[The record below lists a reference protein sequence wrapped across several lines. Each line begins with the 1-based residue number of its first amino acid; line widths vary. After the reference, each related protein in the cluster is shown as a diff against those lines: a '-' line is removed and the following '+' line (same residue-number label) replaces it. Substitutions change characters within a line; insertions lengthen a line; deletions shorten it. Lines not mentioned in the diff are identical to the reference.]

1 MEKGRGPD
9 LLHMIDLIVLALLV
23 ASDLALG
30 LLRQLTQVLLRVLL
44 HGIFYRLGQRQPVLV
59 YPFVQ
64 SPVNCEDGP

>member
-1 MEKGRGPD
+1 MV
-9 LLHMIDLIVLALLV
+9 DLIVLALLV

-30 LLRQLTQVLLRVLL
+30 LLSQLTQVLLRVLL
-44 HGIFYRLGQRQPVLV
+44 HGILHCLGQCQPVLV